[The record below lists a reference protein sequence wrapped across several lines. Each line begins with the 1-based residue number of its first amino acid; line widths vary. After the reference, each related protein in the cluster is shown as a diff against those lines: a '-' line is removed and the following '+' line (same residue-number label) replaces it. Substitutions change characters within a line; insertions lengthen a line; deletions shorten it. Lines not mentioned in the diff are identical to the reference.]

1 MTSIR
6 IQAENYQSAYDT
18 TVGNRGSNGRRDTP
32 FDVDITASTD
42 VGGGS
47 MVGWTES
54 GEFLNYTVNVATPG
68 TYDIVLRV
76 ASGDTDSL
84 ATMAFGG
91 VLSNFAIGSTGGW
104 NTWKDVRV
112 SGVNLSAGV
121 QNLRLDILGGRPLL
135 NYIDVIPT
143 GAAPAAPEPTPQP
156 EITPP
161 PAQAASRVEAEDYVA
176 FVDSTSGNR
185 GGKYRSDDVDITNM
199 AGASNGYAV
208 GWTQGGESLTYGFN
222 IAAAGAYDIIVRLA
236 TDDANNGLS
245 IGGKSISFGSTGGW
259 NTLKDVRISGVNL
272 SAGVQNLKLDVL
284 AGRPILDYI
293 EVVPAGTGGSG
304 PSLPPGGGTP
314 TPPSGVIKI
323 MPLGDSNTAGRGDRG
338 SYRSTLQNLLAQDGF
353 NVDFVGSS
361 TGGASAP
368 DRDHEG
374 HSGFTIN
381 NISAKI
387 NSYLSKKPDV
397 ILLMLGTNDVLRD
410 NGSGKKGGKLIEP
423 KGASGRLNTLINK
436 ITSKL
441 PQTKVFVASIPPL
454 TKTSADLNQVKAFN
468 SKVAQLVK
476 SKGSNVKFV
485 DMYKALSPGDLLS
498 DKIHLTQAGS
508 AKAAKVWRN
517 AIASTLGSFQST
529 QANSSIEADS
539 VTNASSIV
547 GTSAN
552 DSLVGDSGANIFNGL
567 EGDDLLRGG
576 GGKDTFILSLGKGTD
591 TIADFS
597 VGEDLLALSGGLS
610 LDQLTI
616 AQGTGQS
623 SDDTL
628 VFSGNE
634 QLVSLTGVQSD
645 AVTSSSFTR
654 V

>member
-1 MTSIR
+1 
-6 IQAENYQSAYDT
+6 
-18 TVGNRGSNGRRDTP
+18 
-32 FDVDITASTD
+32 
-42 VGGGS
+42 
-47 MVGWTES
+47 
-54 GEFLNYTVNVATPG
+54 
-68 TYDIVLRV
+68 
-76 ASGDTDSL
+76 
-84 ATMAFGG
+84 
-91 VLSNFAIGSTGGW
+91 
-104 NTWKDVRV
+104 
-112 SGVNLSAGV
+112 
-121 QNLRLDILGGRPLL
+121 
-135 NYIDVIPT
+135 
-143 GAAPAAPEPTPQP
+143 
-156 EITPP
+156 
-161 PAQAASRVEAEDYVA
+161 
-176 FVDSTSGNR
+176 
-185 GGKYRSDDVDITNM
+185 
-199 AGASNGYAV
+199 
-208 GWTQGGESLTYGFN
+208 
-222 IAAAGAYDIIVRLA
+222 
-236 TDDANNGLS
+236 
-245 IGGKSISFGSTGGW
+245 
-259 NTLKDVRISGVNL
+259 
-272 SAGVQNLKLDVL
+272 
-284 AGRPILDYI
+284 
-293 EVVPAGTGGSG
+293 
-304 PSLPPGGGTP
+304 
-314 TPPSGVIKI
+314 
-323 MPLGDSNTAGRGDRG
+323 
-338 SYRSTLQNLLAQDGF
+338 
-353 NVDFVGSS
+353 SS

-368 DRDHEG
+368 DRNHEG

-498 DKIHLTQAGS
+498 DKIHLTKAGS

>member
-161 PAQAASRVEAEDYVA
+161 PAQATSRVEAEDYVA

-293 EVVPAGTGGSG
+293 EVVPAGSTS
-304 PSLPPGGGTP
+304 
-314 TPPSGVIKI
+314 TPPANTPPVNTPPTNTPPAPSASSRAEAEDYVAFVDSTSG
-323 MPLGDSNTAGRGDRG
+323 NRGG
-338 SYRSTLQNLLAQDGF
+338 KYRSDD
-353 NVDFVGSS
+353 VD
-361 TGGASAP
+361 
-368 DRDHEG
+368 
-374 HSGFTIN
+374 
-381 NISAKI
+381 
-387 NSYLSKKPDV
+387 
-397 ILLMLGTNDVLRD
+397 
-410 NGSGKKGGKLIEP
+410 
-423 KGASGRLNTLINK
+423 
-436 ITSKL
+436 
-441 PQTKVFVASIPPL
+441 
-454 TKTSADLNQVKAFN
+454 
-468 SKVAQLVK
+468 
-476 SKGSNVKFV
+476 
-485 DMYKALSPGDLLS
+485 
-498 DKIHLTQAGS
+498 
-508 AKAAKVWRN
+508 
-517 AIASTLGSFQST
+517 
-529 QANSSIEADS
+529 
-539 VTNASSIV
+539 
-547 GTSAN
+547 
-552 DSLVGDSGANIFNGL
+552 
-567 EGDDLLRGG
+567 
-576 GGKDTFILSLGKGTD
+576 
-591 TIADFS
+591 
-597 VGEDLLALSGGLS
+597 
-610 LDQLTI
+610 
-616 AQGTGQS
+616 
-623 SDDTL
+623 
-628 VFSGNE
+628 
-634 QLVSLTGVQSD
+634 
-645 AVTSSSFTR
+645 
-654 V
+654 